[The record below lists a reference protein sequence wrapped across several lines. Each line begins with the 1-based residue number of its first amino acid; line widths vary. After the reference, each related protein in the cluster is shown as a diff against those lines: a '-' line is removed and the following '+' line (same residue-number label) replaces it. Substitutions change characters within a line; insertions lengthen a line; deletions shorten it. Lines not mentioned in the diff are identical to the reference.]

1 MTRSPSRTF
10 TSSTVAVTSLPISM
24 RAGALS
30 RPVATTDCTMPVR
43 TTGATW
49 TLVPRWLASA
59 TAATT
64 ASTATPAA
72 PHLKSGFIRQA

>member
-1 MTRSPSRTF
+1 MTRSPSRTL
-10 TSSTVAVTSLPISM
+10 TSSTVAVTSLPMSM

-43 TTGATW
+43 TTGVTC
-49 TLVPRWLASA
+49 TLLPRWLAHSA
-59 TAATT
+59 APATT
-64 ASTATPAA
+64 STATPAA